1 MDGFFFN
8 EKNGVSRQKLQKN
21 INDKREKDFFVLEK

>member
-21 INDKREKDFFVLEK
+21 INDKRERKISLC